1 MTIHRGKKER
11 LFRFAPF
18 IIIGLFLVTLPA
30 YAGVAFV
37 SLLTKILIFG
47 LLVMALDLLVGY
59 TGLWAFGHAALFGV
73 AAYTTGIL
81 IVQYDITS
89 FWLSAP
95 AGILMAVFVAC
106 VFGVIAL
113 RASAIYFLLI
123 TLALGQLV
131 FEIVNTSLGRLG
143 ELTGGSDGFGGVPYP
158 ELGLSFSTTSYYY
171 FVLVFF
177 IGCAF
182 LLYVII
188 KSPFGHSLQGI
199 RENETRMRCL
209 GYNTWLFKYIAFI
222 IAGLFAGVAG
232 VLYVHFNGFIS
243 PEGVGFG
250 ASGLLWL
257 MLIIGGRG
265 TLWGAVIGSAVILG
279 LQYYSGVFTPERW
292 PLIMGA
298 CMVAVIMF
306 YRGGIMPHVTNLW
319 KKASSYGSAKS

>member
-1 MTIHRGKKER
+1 MTMPKGKRGR
-11 LFRFAPF
+11 LFRLAPYM
-18 IIIGLFLVTLPA
+18 IVILFLVTSPA
-30 YAGVAFV
+30 YTGVAFV

-47 LLVMALDLLVGY
+47 LLAISLDLLVGY
-59 TGLWAFGHAALFGV
+59 TGLWAFGHAALFGLS
-73 AAYTTGIL
+73 AYTTGIL
-81 IVQYDITS
+81 IVQYDISS

-95 AGILMAVFVAC
+95 AGILMAVIGAC

-131 FEIVNTSLGRLG
+131 FEIFSTSIGRLG
-143 ELTGGSDGFGGVPYP
+143 ELTGGSDGFGGIPYP
-158 ELGLSFSTTSYYY
+158 DLGLSFSTTSYYY

-177 IGCAF
+177 IVCAF
-182 LLYVII
+182 FLYFII
-188 KSPFGHSLQGI
+188 NSPFGHSLQGI

-209 GYNTWLFKYIAFI
+209 GYNTWFFKYIAFI

-250 ASGLLWL
+250 ASGALWL
-257 MLIIGGRG
+257 MLIIGGMG
-265 TLWGAVIGSAVILG
+265 TLWGGVIGSAVILG
-279 LQYYSGVFTPERW
+279 LQYYAGVFTPERW
-292 PLIMGA
+292 PLILGA

-306 YRGGIMPHVTNLW
+306 YRGGIMPHLTNLW
-319 KKASSYGSAKS
+319 KKASGHGSAKG